1 MMIRKLMLAK
11 LVGFLLV
18 GHAAAQVSSNVYE
31 LAHAIAHA
39 EGYYTKGTIP
49 NRAHNPGDIRAL
61 SAHQFPGQ
69 VGINSKRYAI
79 FRNDAAGFAALYHQ
93 LEKVE
98 AGESRFYSADITMRQ
113 FSKTYAEVNDVW
125 LHNVCKMLSISPSMT
140 LRQYFNSNRSLVLAA
155 DTAPLD
161 PPTTFE
167 FTLGDVQP

>member
-1 MMIRKLMLAK
+1 MKKFLMAK
-11 LVGFLLV
+11 LVGLVLV
-18 GHAAAQVSSNVYE
+18 GQVAAQVSGNVYE
-31 LAHAIAHA
+31 LAHAIART
-39 EGYYTKGTIP
+39 EGFYTKGTIP
-49 NRAHNPGDIRAL
+49 NRTHNPGDIRAV

-79 FRNDAAGFAALYHQ
+79 FRNDAAGFGALYHQ

-113 FSKTYAEVNDVW
+113 FSKTYAEVNVMW
-125 LHNVCKMLSISPSMT
+125 LHNVCSMLRISPSMT

>member
-1 MMIRKLMLAK
+1 MIRKLMLAK

-18 GHAAAQVSSNVYE
+18 GHVAAQVSSNVYE

-113 FSKTYAEVNDVW
+113 FSKTYAEVNVVW
-125 LHNVCKMLSISPSMT
+125 LHNVCSMLRISPSMT